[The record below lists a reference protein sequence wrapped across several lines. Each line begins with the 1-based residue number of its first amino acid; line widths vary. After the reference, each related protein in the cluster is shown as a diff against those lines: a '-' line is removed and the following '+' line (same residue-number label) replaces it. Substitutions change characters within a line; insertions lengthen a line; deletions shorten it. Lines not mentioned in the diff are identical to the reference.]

1 MLESFSFY
9 LDPPDSLL
17 ITFTVGGAAA
27 ARTCARRTGTTN
39 FSYLPSR
46 YSKENRQRTMFSRRV
61 CVHMTSASGGG
72 KGSQTDNSDKIS
84 LYPTPLLTLRGTGKV
99 EDVTHVNPAPR
110 LSSLIQIEKRVA
122 RNRSRPT
129 RWRLMCLIRPFSFS
143 LTSSFRQQQAD
154 QGHSLLSR
162 NID

>member
-9 LDPPDSLL
+9 LDPLASLL
-17 ITFTVGGAAA
+17 ITFTDVG
-27 ARTCARRTGTTN
+27 RKDMCCGTTN

-99 EDVTHVNPAPR
+99 EDVTHVNPAF
-110 LSSLIQIEKRVA
+110 
-122 RNRSRPT
+122 RPT
-129 RWRLMCLIRPFSFS
+129 E
-143 LTSSFRQQQAD
+143 LTDPDREKSCP
-154 QGHSLLSR
+154 
-162 NID
+162 